1 MSESIE
7 PGMPRRPV
15 EQIREGRLPNDPP
28 LSFGSRPEDF
38 DLRKPESY
46 LPAFVAAILVLV
58 AMTLFILFFMFV
70 QWVA

>member
-1 MSESIE
+1 VWCG
-7 PGMPRRPV
+7 P
-15 EQIREGRLPNDPP
+15 
-28 LSFGSRPEDF
+28 RPEDF